1 MNKPSSF
8 SLRGRRALVAIKDER
23 DLSIVR
29 RQFERLGIDIFAWE
43 PGWEPGGALECQPDV
58 ALIDDEFL
66 PLTSPAQRALP
77 GRCPVIALL
86 GTETPSRLK
95 LVLELD
101 PASFLV
107 KPLRSAGLYTALVV
121 AFDCA
126 QRRLDEAA
134 HIEKLEDRVRSRR
147 VVFAA
152 VLQMMRGHG
161 LSEADAFTLIRQTAM
176 RHRTT
181 IEQLSAEIMAAG
193 GMPNRTTRT
202 A

>member
-43 PGWEPGGALECQPDV
+43 PDGPLECHPDV

-66 PLTSPAQRALP
+66 PLASPARALP

-107 KPLRSAGLYTALVV
+107 KPLRSAGIYAALVM
-121 AFDCA
+121 AFERTERTNELK
-126 QRRLDEAA
+126 QQVV
-134 HIEKLEDRVRSRR
+134 KLEERLRSRR
-147 VVFAA
+147 LVLAA
-152 VLQMMRGHG
+152 VLQVMH
-161 LSEADAFTLIRQTAM
+161 SHSVAEPAAFALIRRAAM
-176 RHRTT
+176 EQRKT
-181 IEQLSAEIMAAG
+181 IEQMSAEIAANG
-193 GMPNRTTRT
+193 SLPRATG
-202 A
+202 

>member
-1 MNKPSSF
+1 MNRPSSF

-29 RQFERLGIDIFAWE
+29 RQFERLGIDIFTW
-43 PGWEPGGALECQPDV
+43 GPGGPLECQPDV

-66 PLTSPAQRALP
+66 PLASPARGLP

-107 KPLRSAGLYTALVV
+107 KPLRSAGIYAALVMAFERTERTNELKQQV
-121 AFDCA
+121 A
-126 QRRLDEAA
+126 
-134 HIEKLEDRVRSRR
+134 KLEDRLRSRR
-147 VVFAA
+147 VVLAG
-152 VLQMMRGHG
+152 VLQVMH
-161 LSEADAFTLIRQTAM
+161 SHSVAEPAAFALIRRTAM
-176 RHRTT
+176 EQRKT
-181 IEQLSAEIMAAG
+181 IEQMSAEIAANG
-193 GMPNRTTRT
+193 SLPRATG
-202 A
+202 

>member
-29 RQFERLGIDIFAWE
+29 RQFERLGIGIFIW
-43 PGWEPGGALECQPDV
+43 GPGGPLECQPDV

-66 PLTSPAQRALP
+66 PLASPARALP

-107 KPLRSAGLYTALVV
+107 KPLRSAGIYAALVM
-121 AFDCA
+121 AFERTERTNELK
-126 QRRLDEAA
+126 QQV
-134 HIEKLEDRVRSRR
+134 IKLEERLRSRR
-147 VVFAA
+147 VVLAA
-152 VLQMMRGHG
+152 VLQVMH
-161 LSEADAFTLIRQTAM
+161 SHAVAEPAAFALIRRAAM
-176 RHRTT
+176 EQRKT
-181 IEQLSAEIMAAG
+181 IEQMSAEIAANG
-193 GMPNRTTRT
+193 SLPRATG
-202 A
+202 